1 MVVIRIFSNPS
12 RNRSRTWIRSST
24 VSSPESKATAW
35 PSLVIFSTNLNFGK
49 KNHFKKMHFRFRQKT
64 NFSIITL
71 RKKNFNSFFNA
82 SSEENST
89 LVMTKYIWPNMQ
101 FTHIPGCCFASLTKD
116 HCLADGHNPVDVR
129 NSVILQFLGLTLNPI
144 LPNVIYRF
152 LFTSQTDDL

>member
-1 MVVIRIFSNPS
+1 
-12 RNRSRTWIRSST
+12 
-24 VSSPESKATAW
+24 
-35 PSLVIFSTNLNFGK
+35 
-49 KNHFKKMHFRFRQKT
+49 MHFRFRQKT

-144 LPNVIYRF
+144 LPDVIYRF

>member
-1 MVVIRIFSNPS
+1 METRTSHFYLFLLSNLAKRPARTAMPSGILFS
-12 RNRSRTWIRSST
+12 
-24 VSSPESKATAW
+24 
-35 PSLVIFSTNLNFGK
+35 
-49 KNHFKKMHFRFRQKT
+49 HFRFRQKT

-144 LPNVIYRF
+144 LPDVIYRF

>member
-1 MVVIRIFSNPS
+1 MLSEPKIF
-12 RNRSRTWIRSST
+12 RL
-24 VSSPESKATAW
+24 

-49 KNHFKKMHFRFRQKT
+49 KNHFKKMHFRFRQ
-64 NFSIITL
+64 NSIITL

-89 LVMTKYIWPNMQ
+89 LVITKYIWPNMQ

-144 LPNVIYRF
+144 LPDVIYRF